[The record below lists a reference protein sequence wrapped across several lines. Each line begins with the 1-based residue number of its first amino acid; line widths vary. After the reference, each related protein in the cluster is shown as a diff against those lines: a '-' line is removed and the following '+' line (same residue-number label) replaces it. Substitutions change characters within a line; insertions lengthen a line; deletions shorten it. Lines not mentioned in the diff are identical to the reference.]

1 MFDDIFKYLSLIL
14 FRKMSAEKVMEL
26 QQQVRQNSDELQ
38 GFLREIGSWTKQM
51 ELKDEQLKNKKASRE
66 INKQASE
73 PLRSVDEL
81 KRKSVGFSE
90 PPSADLEKKSKVEIS
105 DKPKLKSY
113 DYDAW
118 AKFDVDRAIEEID
131 KEDDGKNN
139 GDQSTTTELTPEM
152 KLQKAIVEKEK
163 GNEHFK
169 VKVIFGIFQ
178 KLCVFTKF

>member
-1 MFDDIFKYLSLIL
+1 
-14 FRKMSAEKVMEL
+14 MSAEKVMEL

-38 GFLREIGSWTKQM
+38 GFLRDIGSWTKQM

-90 PPSADLEKKSKVEIS
+90 PPSADSEKKSKVEMS

-131 KEDDGKNN
+131 KEDDDGKNN
-139 GDQSTTTELTPEM
+139 GDQSTTAELTPEM

-169 VKVIFGIFQ
+169 VKMVFEIALV
-178 KLCVFTKF
+178 KLWVLTKFSS

>member
-1 MFDDIFKYLSLIL
+1 
-14 FRKMSAEKVMEL
+14 MSAEKVMEL

-38 GFLREIGSWTKQM
+38 GFLRDIGSWTKQM

-90 PPSADLEKKSKVEIS
+90 PPTADLEKKSKVEIS

-139 GDQSTTTELTPEM
+139 GDQSTTTELTLEM

-163 GNEHFK
+163 GNEHYK

-178 KLCVFTKF
+178 NLCVFTKF

>member
-1 MFDDIFKYLSLIL
+1 
-14 FRKMSAEKVMEL
+14 MEL

-90 PPSADLEKKSKVEIS
+90 SPCTDLEKKSKVEIS

-118 AKFDVDRAIEEID
+118 SKFDVDKAIEEID
-131 KEDDGKNN
+131 KDDDGKNS
-139 GDQSTTTELTPEM
+139 GDQSTPELTPEM
-152 KLQKAIVEKEK
+152 KLQKAIVEKDK

-169 VKVIFGIFQ
+169 VDRNRLRI
-178 KLCVFTKF
+178 L